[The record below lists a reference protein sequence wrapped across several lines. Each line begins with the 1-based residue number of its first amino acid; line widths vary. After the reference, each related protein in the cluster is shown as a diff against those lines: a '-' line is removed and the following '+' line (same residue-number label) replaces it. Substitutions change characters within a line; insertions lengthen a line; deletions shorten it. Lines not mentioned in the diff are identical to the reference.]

1 MSKPDQI
8 AHRAREVSM
17 AKTSLLRTV
26 VSNRVVASAGNCTS
40 KSATSVITRKNKK

>member
-17 AKTSLLRTV
+17 AKTSLLRVV
-26 VSNRVVASAGNCTS
+26 VSNRVSSSKMDIRADNTPQGKAGI
-40 KSATSVITRKNKK
+40 KIK